1 MGNYFLN
8 NFALDLNKKVLTNVD
23 AVDKDVI
30 HQSLEAILLTGVGER
45 VFEDFGSFLQTI
57 LFHRLDENNAENLLD
72 EIISTI
78 SRYETRIT
86 VISNSC
92 ALNISRQT
100 QTMRLKIVYYI
111 NSDGAIGEFNKKI
124 VF

>member
-1 MGNYFLN
+1 MGTYFLN

-23 AVDKDVI
+23 SVDKDVI

-86 VISNSC
+86 ISSELC

-100 QTMRLKIVYYI
+100 HTIRLKIVYYI

>member
-78 SRYETRIT
+78 SRYENRIT
-86 VISNSC
+86 IISNSC
-92 ALNISRQT
+92 ALNISRAT

-111 NSDGAIGEFNKKI
+111 NSDGAVGEFNKKI

>member
-78 SRYETRIT
+78 SRYENRIT
-86 VISNSC
+86 VISDSC

-111 NSDGAIGEFNKKI
+111 NSDGAVGEFNKKI

>member
-78 SRYETRIT
+78 SRYENRIT

>member
-1 MGNYFLN
+1 MGTYFLN

-23 AVDKDVI
+23 SVDKDVI

-86 VISNSC
+86 ISSELC
-92 ALNISRQT
+92 SLNISRQT
-100 QTMRLKIVYYI
+100 HTIRLKIVYYI

>member
-1 MGNYFLN
+1 MGTYFLN

-23 AVDKDVI
+23 SVDKDVI

-86 VISNSC
+86 ISSELC

-100 QTMRLKIVYYI
+100 HTIRLKIVYFI